1 MTIKSA
7 DLVPEAKSG
16 GGAGYLG
23 TDPFSKITSGSLTIS
38 LPYGLGVYSVEF
50 NGFKNDLSSGSAT
63 VTKDG
68 ISKVVNT
75 IDTKIVML
83 Q

>member
-1 MTIKSA
+1 METLCQGPKT
-7 DLVPEAKSG
+7 EAKPGIWEQIHSI
-16 GGAGYLG
+16 
-23 TDPFSKITSGSLTIS
+23 DSGSLIIAF
-38 LPYGLGVYSVEF
+38 PYDLGVYSVEF

-68 ISKVVNT
+68 ISKVVNA